1 MKKLYIIALCI
12 WGAGSVLA
20 QPTLTYQE
28 NAPQIGDVSNLQSVS
43 SNGVS
48 HEPVGP
54 GVSWDFSQLNIL
66 TTGLVTVIDPSTAP
80 AGNEFPTSN
89 IALNMND
96 SIFTYCLV
104 NETEFCYLGMQ
115 MLVAQNSSLTI
126 YTDSRKFMEYP
137 FTYNDIF
144 TDTYKGIITVEM
156 ANVEVKVSA
165 ISVVTADSYGTLIL
179 PTETF
184 HDVLRTTTVDE
195 EIDSIFYD
203 GAFMTVMLVS
213 RIQYLWFAPSF
224 STPLFSMEVS
234 NSTGS
239 MDTCCFYS
247 ITEAGIHEAE
257 NFSISNLNV
266 YPIPASDHLFIEF
279 QSSGNKAVTISIVN
293 QVGQLVISRE
303 MPEQKPG
310 LISENINISVL
321 PAGIYFANISCNCGK
336 QITEKFIKQ

>member
-1 MKKLYIIALCI
+1 MKKLYIVVLCI
-12 WGAGSVLA
+12 FVAGSVLA
-20 QPTLTYQE
+20 QPTLTYLE

-43 SNGVS
+43 SNGLS

-54 GVSWDFSQLNIL
+54 DVSWDFSQLNNL
-66 TTGLVTVIDPSTAP
+66 TAGQATAIDPSNAP
-80 AGNEFPTSN
+80 AGNEFPTAN
-89 IALNMND
+89 IALNLND

-104 NETEFCYLGMQ
+104 DETGYYYLGSQ
-115 MLVAQNSSLTI
+115 MLIAQNSSLKI

-137 FTYNDIF
+137 FTYNDTY
-144 TDTYKGIITVEM
+144 TDTYKGIVTVEM
-156 ANVEVKVSA
+156 ANVEVRISA

-179 PTETF
+179 PTGTF

-195 EIDSIFYD
+195 EIDSIYYE
-203 GAFMTVMLVS
+203 GAFLSVMLVS
-213 RIQYLWFAPSF
+213 RIQYLWHAPSS

-247 ITEAGIHEAE
+247 ITEAGIHAVE
-257 NFSISNLNV
+257 NFSVSELNV

-303 MPEQKPG
+303 IPEQKPG
-310 LISENINISVL
+310 LISEKINISAL
-321 PAGIYFANISCNCGK
+321 PAGIYFANVSCKSGN
-336 QITEKFIKQ
+336 QITEKFVKQ